1 MRFGSRITAAA
12 TTGPA
17 NGPRPASSQPATGI
31 RPRLIAARSRRNDGR
46 RMGSSSGK
54 RAAAAVERLMRPLL
68 PARFRRRNGKFVGRW
83 NAVDDDRKPLPFA
96 RQGEIVLEQ
105 MKRCAEAAG
114 ASLERVVKCNVYC

>member
-17 NGPRPASSQPATGI
+17 NGPRPASPQPATGI

-46 RMGSSSGK
+46 RTGSSSGK

-68 PARFRRRNGKFVGRW
+68 PARFRRRNGKCVGRW
-83 NAVDDDRKPLPFA
+83 NAGDDDRKPLPFA
-96 RQGEIVLEQ
+96 RQAEIVLEQ
-105 MKRCAEAAG
+105 MKRCVEAAG
-114 ASLERVVKCNVYC
+114 ASLERVVK